1 MNTSPRLDDE
11 DFKAEKGYIETVENV
26 EHLDA
31 NAADLDVKDTIK
43 GTVGLTSESG
53 AVVLIPTP
61 SADPSDPLNL
71 SWWRKWTF
79 VIILSTFSCVGLTC
93 VSAAGSLISFFLQ
106 DYIKA
111 NKGYQDIT
119 NLITVPT
126 LSMGIGN
133 LVFMPIALAVGRRPV
148 FIFSCALLFVACIV
162 ASQVTNYEYHLG
174 IRIVIGFAAGQSEAL
189 VPLMLKEVFFLHE
202 RANVLSF
209 QAAFQT
215 IVGCVLTIFASNIA
229 ASVGWKNWYSV
240 YAGLAGFLL
249 IAAFFFVPETAYE
262 RPLSAYNG
270 HQEAVPTIPGDVATL
285 ESQAVVTTQ
294 SNRPALDEDKYGPRT
309 LKKDIR
315 LLSKKMDWT
324 EAYLL
329 LKHCLEMCFFPN
341 MLIIVL
347 MNSWYL
353 GVNIGM
359 GTTYATL
366 LEAPPYNWAPKW
378 VGVAQAGQIVV
389 AFIAL
394 PALGIFSDKL
404 ITWMAKRNDGVHE
417 PETRLIPLAFP
428 VALGVLSTVLFGAGY
443 AHPEKFHWFV
453 IIFSYCGSYFAFIA
467 ASVAGQT
474 YLLDCYP
481 TRSGAVLTLVC
492 AARGVISFGLT
503 YSLVPTTTKLGY
515 MKAYGMY
522 AGVMAIFA
530 LFAIGLYFKGKAVRN
545 WTMRWIKDDGDQT
558 KPHYG

>member
-1 MNTSPRLDDE
+1 MNTSPHFEDDLKG
-11 DFKAEKGYIETVENV
+11 DEKGNLEHVEDV
-26 EHLDA
+26 STLDA
-31 NAADLDVKDTIK
+31 NLDTKDTIK
-43 GTVGLTSESG
+43 GTVGLTGEGG
-53 AVVLIPTP
+53 AIVLIPTP
-61 SADPSDPLNL
+61 SADPS
-71 SWWRKWTF
+71 
-79 VIILSTFSCVGLTC
+79 
-93 VSAAGSLISFFLQ
+93 

-148 FIFSCALLFVACIV
+148 FLFSCALLFVGCIV

-189 VPLMLKEVFFLHE
+189 VPLMLKEAFFLHE
-202 RANVLSF
+202 RANVLAF

-215 IVGCVLTIFASNIA
+215 IVGCILTIFASNIA
-229 ASVGWKNWYSV
+229 AAV

-249 IAAFFFVPETAYE
+249 VTAYFFVPETAYD
-262 RPLSAYNG
+262 RPLSAYTG
-270 HQEAVPTIPGDVATL
+270 ATEAMPGITTTLATL
-285 ESQAVVTTQ
+285 ESQMPSGTTQ
-294 SNRPALDEDKYGPRT
+294 SNRPALDEAKYGPRT
-309 LKKDIR
+309 LRKDVR
-315 LLSKKMDWT
+315 MFVKKMDWM

-341 MLIIVL
+341 MLIIIL

-389 AFIAL
+389 AFVAL
-394 PALGIFSDKL
+394 PMLGIFSDKL
-404 ITWMAKRNDGVHE
+404 ITYMAKRNNGVHE

-481 TRSGAVLTLVC
+481 TRSGAVLTLIC
-492 AARGVISFGLT
+492 AARGIISFGLT

-522 AGVMAIFA
+522 AGVMALFA
-530 LFAIGLYFKGKAVRN
+530 LFAVGLYFRGKAIRN
-545 WTMRWIKDDGDQT
+545 WSMRWIKEDGDKT

>member
-1 MNTSPRLDDE
+1 MNTSPIIDD
-11 DFKAEKGYIETVENV
+11 DFKGEKGHIEVIQDID
-26 EHLDA
+26 HSDA
-31 NAADLDVKDTIK
+31 NLDVKDTIK
-43 GTVGLTSESG
+43 GTVGLTSEGG

-61 SADPSDPLNL
+61 SADPSAYVDVGRGATDPLNM
-71 SWWRKWTF
+71 SWWRKWTL
-79 VIILSTFSCVGLTC
+79 VVILSTY
-93 VSAAGSLISFFLQ
+93 
-106 DYIKA
+106 YIKA

-133 LVFMPIALAVGRRPV
+133 LVFIPIALAVGRRPV
-148 FIFSCALLFVACIV
+148 FIFSCALLFVGCIV
-162 ASQVTNYEYHLG
+162 ASQVTNYEYHLA

-209 QAAFQT
+209 QASFQT

-240 YAGLAGFLL
+240 YAGLSGFLL
-249 IAAFFFVPETAYE
+249 IAAYFFVPETAYE
-262 RPLSAYNG
+262 RPLSAYTG
-270 HQEAVPTIPGDVATL
+270 HQEAVPTLPTDLATL
-285 ESQAVVTTQ
+285 ESQLPVATTQ
-294 SNRPALDEDKYGPRT
+294 SNRPALDEDRYGRKT
-309 LKKDIR
+309 LRRDVR
-315 LLSKKMDWT
+315 LFSKKLDWM

-341 MLIIVL
+341 MLVIIL

-404 ITWMAKRNDGVHE
+404 ITYMAKRNEGVHE

-492 AARGVISFGLT
+492 AARGIISFGLT

-522 AGVMAIFA
+522 AGVMALFA
-530 LFAIGLYFKGKAVRN
+530 LLAVGLYFKGKAVRT
-545 WTMRWIKDDGDQT
+545 WTMRWIKDDGDKT